1 MKLKSSLDLE
11 RFFTAVRH
19 CQGRVTFETEEGD
32 SLNPRCACLC
42 LQRPAGTIL
51 PIFREK
57 WFVRF
62 RKMKRFWHRLRRQT
76 GKRKDKAQAKNRGR
90 GGKPTESRLR
100 VLRKRGK

>member
-1 MKLKSSLDLE
+1 M
-11 RFFTAVRH
+11 
-19 CQGRVTFETEEGD
+19 
-32 SLNPRCACLC
+32 
-42 LQRPAGTIL
+42 

-57 WFVRF
+57 GFVRF
-62 RKMKRFWHRLRRQT
+62 RKMKRFWHRVRRQT